1 MRYLNKFLFLFCYK
15 GKSTEC
21 TGTAECKAL
30 NDHAAL
36 FDTICIHILR
46 HLLLQVKKQDIL
58 ESKINEL
65 EAMNEA
71 EVEGM
76 ERMEMKIEK
85 QELLLSDLKQQSNS
99 LRDSIS
105 GNDRQLGGGGFRQ
118 ASGSSQVPRC
128 CCDLMCNGETVSGL
142 YSIMGNTSVE
152 MVYCD
157 FSKSPQDPS
166 K

>member
-1 MRYLNKFLFLFCYK
+1 MQERN
-15 GKSTEC
+15 
-21 TGTAECKAL
+21 
-30 NDHAAL
+30 
-36 FDTICIHILR
+36 
-46 HLLLQVKKQDIL
+46 QDIL

-65 EAMNEA
+65 EA
-71 EVEGM
+71 EVEKM
-76 ERMEMKIEK
+76 ERMEEK

-99 LRDSIS
+99 WRDD
-105 GNDRQLGGGGFRQ
+105 GRLGGWGFRQ

>member
-1 MRYLNKFLFLFCYK
+1 MRYLNKFLFLFGYK
-15 GKSTEC
+15 GKSAEC

-71 EVEGM
+71 EVEEM
-76 ERMEMKIEK
+76 ERMEVKMEK

-99 LRDSIS
+99 WRDSIS
-105 GNDRQLGGGGFRQ
+105 GNDRQLGGWGFRQ

-128 CCDLMCNGETVSGL
+128 CCDLLCNGETVSGL

-157 FSKSPQDPS
+157 FSKPPQDPS

>member
-1 MRYLNKFLFLFCYK
+1 
-15 GKSTEC
+15 
-21 TGTAECKAL
+21 
-30 NDHAAL
+30 
-36 FDTICIHILR
+36 
-46 HLLLQVKKQDIL
+46 LQVKKQDIL

-65 EAMNEA
+65 EA
-71 EVEGM
+71 EVEEM

-105 GNDRQLGGGGFRQ
+105 GNDRQLGGWGFRQ

-128 CCDLMCNGETVSGL
+128 CCDLLCKGETVSGL

-166 K
+166 KLTNYSTHNNVFNNLLIEN

>member
-71 EVEGM
+71 EVEEM
-76 ERMEMKIEK
+76 ERMEVKVEK
-85 QELLLSDLKQQSNS
+85 QELLLSDLKQSNS
-99 LRDSIS
+99 WRD
-105 GNDRQLGGGGFRQ
+105 DRQLGGWGSSFRQ

-128 CCDLMCNGETVSGL
+128 CCDLLCNGETVSGL
-142 YSIMGNTSVE
+142 YSIMGNTSV
-152 MVYCD
+152 
-157 FSKSPQDPS
+157 
-166 K
+166 

>member
-1 MRYLNKFLFLFCYK
+1 MRYLNKFLFLFGYK
-15 GKSTEC
+15 GKSAEC
-21 TGTAECKAL
+21 TGTAEGKAL

-58 ESKINEL
+58 ESKINRL
-65 EAMNEA
+65 EA
-71 EVEGM
+71 EVEEM

-99 LRDSIS
+99 WRDSIS
-105 GNDRQLGGGGFRQ
+105 GNDRQLGGWGFRQ

-128 CCDLMCNGETVSGL
+128 CCDLLCNGETVSGL

-157 FSKSPQDPS
+157 FSKPPQDPS
-166 K
+166 KSS

>member
-1 MRYLNKFLFLFCYK
+1 MRYLNKFLFLFGYK
-15 GKSTEC
+15 GKSAEC

-65 EAMNEA
+65 EA
-71 EVEGM
+71 EVEEM
-76 ERMEMKIEK
+76 ERMEVKIEK
-85 QELLLSDLKQQSNS
+85 QELLLSDLKQRNN
-99 LRDSIS
+99 LRDSTS
-105 GNDRQLGGGGFRQ
+105 ENDGRLGGWGFRQ

-128 CCDLMCNGETVSGL
+128 CCDLLCNGETVSGL

-157 FSKSPQDPS
+157 FSKPPQDPS